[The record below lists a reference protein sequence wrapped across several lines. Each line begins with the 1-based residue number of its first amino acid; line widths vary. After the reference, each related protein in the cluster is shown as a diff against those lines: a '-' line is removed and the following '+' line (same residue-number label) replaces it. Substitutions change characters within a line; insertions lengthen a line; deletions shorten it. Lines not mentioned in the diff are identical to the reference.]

1 MLPLLVDPGV
11 VSGSAAVDGAAAA
24 QLGSAALGSAPV
36 ITAVMPPGVDSTSVM
51 AQTLVLQ
58 RTFQALM
65 MLFEFTGERAFRSAA
80 TALSAGTFS
89 ATEAINAVSAA
100 IAP

>member
-1 MLPLLVDPGV
+1 MTLLVDPGV
-11 VSGSAAVDGAAAA
+11 VSGSAAFDGVAAA
-24 QLGSAALGSAPV
+24 QLGSAAMGSAPV

-58 RTFQALM
+58 RTFQTLM
-65 MLFEFTGERAFRSAA
+65 MLFQFTGERAFRSAA
-80 TALSAGTFS
+80 MALSAGTFS
-89 ATEAINAVSAA
+89 ATEAINAASAA

>member
-1 MLPLLVDPGV
+1 MVPLLVDPVV
-11 VSGSAAVDGAAAA
+11 VSGSAAFDSVAAA
-24 QLGSAALGSAPV
+24 QLGAATAASAPV
-36 ITAVMPPGVDSTSVM
+36 ITAVMPPGLDSTSVM
-51 AQTLVLQ
+51 AQTLVMQ
-58 RTFQALM
+58 RTVQTLM

-80 TALSAGTFS
+80 MALSAGTYS